1 MPAPRPS
8 LRSQTRLCLLSLA
21 LFALAL
27 DAGAQ
32 GAARGGGLSLRGKD
46 FGAKD
51 LYALDGQWQFWWNSF
66 VDPDSLARNDAPP
79 PTALAEMPSYWTN
92 FELEEKKLPAR
103 GAATYRIVLS
113 LPDDKVYGLYV
124 NQMVSSYALYL
135 NGRLLGGNGSVA
147 LDPDEVRPEFRPQVL
162 YFTAEEGTADIVLHI
177 ANGDYRHGGQWQA
190 IQVGSAEAISAYANR
205 IIMTELF
212 LFGAIA
218 MIGLYNIAL
227 FLFRTKD
234 RSPLWFGLFCL
245 FVALRLAAT
254 GHVVLASVI
263 RGFPWELLIKI
274 ELSVFYLGALFFAF
288 FFRSLYPKEL
298 STYGFIP
305 MISVYGL
312 FTALALVLPV
322 SLFNHL
328 VVPMQL
334 GAVGGLLY
342 VLICLVLASFRKR
355 EHAPF
360 ILAGFAFFALTAVND
375 ILYAH
380 AIIHTTYLV
389 PLGLFTFIFSQA
401 VALARIFSR
410 SFSQVEH
417 LSERLSSVN
426 ISLERFVP
434 HEFLSFLDKSS
445 IIDVHLGDQALK
457 DLTILFSDI
466 RSFTTLSE
474 SMTPQ
479 ENFNFLNSYL
489 ERVGPIIRNHGGFID
504 KYIGDAIMALFP
516 RCPEDALDA
525 SIAIQNTVRTYN
537 KERVGWGHRPIQ
549 VGIGLNAGPAML
561 GIIGE
566 RMRLESTVISDTVN
580 LASRIENL
588 TKFYRTDVLVSG
600 ELVRKL
606 GEDPAY
612 DFRLIDRVTVKGKSA
627 ACDLYELI
635 SSHAEADRAL
645 LLASRDAFLA
655 AARLFKAKNYT
666 GAAEAFRL
674 LCAKNPSD
682 QVSRVYLGRC
692 EKALAGAG
700 TQPIVVSLDSSIG
713 TCT

>member
-1 MPAPRPS
+1 MPEPRPS
-8 LRSQTRLCLLSLA
+8 PRSQFRLCALALA

-32 GAARGGGLSLRGKD
+32 GAARGGGLSLRGQE
-46 FGAKD
+46 FGARD
-51 LYALDGQWQFWWNSF
+51 LYALDGQWQFWWGSF

-79 PTALAEMPSYWTN
+79 PTALAEMPSYWTK
-92 FELEEKKLPAR
+92 FELEGRKLPAR

-113 LPDDKVYGLYV
+113 LPEDKVYGLYV

-190 IQVGSAEAISAYANR
+190 IELGSAEAVSAHANR

-298 STYGFIP
+298 SKYGFIP

-334 GAVGGLLY
+334 GAVGGLSY

-380 AIIHTTYLV
+380 AIIHTAYLV

-489 ERVGPIIRNHGGFID
+489 ERVGPIIRDHGGFID

-537 KERVGWGHRPIQ
+537 EERVGWGHRPIQ
-549 VGIGLNAGPAML
+549 VGIGLNTGPAML

-606 GEDPAY
+606 GEEPAY

-635 SSHAEADRAL
+635 SSHAEADRSL

-655 AARLFKAKNYT
+655 AARLFKAKNYS
-666 GAAEAFRL
+666 GAAEAFRR

-692 EKALAGAG
+692 EKAMAGAG

>member
-1 MPAPRPS
+1 MLQQKPS
-8 LRSQTRLCLLSLA
+8 ALSRKRLYALTLA
-21 LFALAL
+21 LFACTLA
-27 DAGAQ
+27 AGAQ
-32 GAARGGGLSLRGKD
+32 GAARGGGLSLAGTE

-51 LYALDGQWQFWWNSF
+51 VYALDGEWQFWWNGF
-66 VDPDSLARNDAPP
+66 IDPDSLARNDAPP
-79 PTALAEMPSYWTN
+79 PTAITEMPRYWTSFALN
-92 FELEEKKLPAR
+92 GQKLPAR

-113 LPDDKVYGLYV
+113 LPNDGVYGLYV
-124 NQMVSSYALYL
+124 NQMVSAYELYV
-135 NGRLLGGNGSVA
+135 NGQLLGSNGEVS
-147 LDPDEVRPEFRPQVL
+147 LDPDSVRPEFRPQL
-162 YFTAEEGTADIVLHI
+162 LFFTPKDGIADIVLYI

-190 IQVGSAEAISAYANR
+190 VQVGSAEAISAYANR

-234 RSPLWFGLFCL
+234 RSPLWFGLFCI

-254 GHVVLASVI
+254 GHVVLATVI

-298 STYGFIP
+298 SKYGFIP
-305 MISVYGL
+305 MISVYGA

-328 VVPMQL
+328 VVPMQI
-334 GAVGGLLY
+334 GAVGGLSY
-342 VLICLVLASFRKR
+342 VLVCLVLASLRKR

-380 AIIHTTYLV
+380 AIIHTAYLV

-426 ISLERFVP
+426 LSLERFVP

-489 ERVGPIIRNHGGFID
+489 ERVGPIIRDHGGFID

-525 SIAIQNTVRTYN
+525 SIAIQSTVRAYN
-537 KERVGWGHRPIQ
+537 EERVGWGHRPIQ
-549 VGIGLNAGPAML
+549 VGIGLNTGQAML

-606 GEDPAY
+606 GKDPAY

-645 LLASRDAFLA
+645 LLSSRDAFLTA
-655 AARLFKAKNYT
+655 VRLFKGKNYS
-666 GAAEAFRL
+666 GAAEAFKQ
-674 LCAKNPSD
+674 LCAKNPSY
-682 QVSRVYLGRC
+682 QVSRVYLSRC
-692 EKALAGAG
+692 EKGAAGAG
-700 TQPIVVSLDSSIG
+700 PQPIVVSLDSSIG